1 MPIYLINPKPVH
13 KTWKGRDYFYID
25 MLVARLVK
33 TALKYTIPGFNTIHA
48 HTVQNLDEKVI
59 AVSKDR
65 DFSRF
70 KKLGNV
76 IDVATASDFLDRY
89 K

>member
-1 MPIYLINPKPVH
+1 MSK
-13 KTWKGRDYFYID
+13 
-25 MLVARLVK
+25 
-33 TALKYTIPGFNTIHA
+33 
-48 HTVQNLDEKVI
+48 NLDENVV

-76 IDVATASDFLDRY
+76 IDVVTASDFLDKY